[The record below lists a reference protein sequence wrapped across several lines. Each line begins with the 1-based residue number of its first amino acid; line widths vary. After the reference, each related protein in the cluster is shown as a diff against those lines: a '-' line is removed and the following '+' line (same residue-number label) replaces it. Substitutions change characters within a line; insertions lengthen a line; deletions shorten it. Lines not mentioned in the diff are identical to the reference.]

1 MSATDDPG
9 PDDDGTGRTAVRQA
23 HVPEADAD
31 RTEQRPVLR
40 PGQRPEPIDLRTVP
54 GRPPVAKWSSPE
66 VVRGEQR
73 TLRVAKPSFDA
84 PGATQSNED
93 DDVDARTVRHA
104 SLGEVRPAVDP
115 LGEADTSLRPAYQP
129 TIAPSVDPL
138 GEADTSLRPAYQPSS
153 PPPEDDRIGFEPTR
167 VRASRP
173 APVPWSDSAAA
184 EGSGRRR
191 SAASTPFDDL
201 GTAVRPVSSDS
212 DPLIGAMLGEY
223 RVLAPLGS
231 GGVGL
236 VYRGEQPVIDRPVAI
251 KVLKAEYAR
260 DPNHARRFL
269 EEARS
274 VSAARHPGIIDVFS
288 FGQTPAGVPYLV
300 MELLEGE
307 PLDALL
313 ARRGSLPPKEA
324 LSLLIPM
331 LNALSAAHAA
341 GVIHRDL
348 KPGNVFIVQLRD
360 GTTFPKLLDFGL
372 ARRGEAGA
380 MVRQTSVGGTPLY
393 IAPEQLR
400 GEAVGPRTDLY
411 SLGCL
416 AYEMVVGAPPFTAV
430 NLHEL
435 LDQHLTL
442 APPPLRARAPSV
454 PVEFERLVLRMLA
467 KDPLERPATA
477 LEVREQLE
485 RIQASVATGAPRP
498 ARPRP
503 ARSSDEVSVSKRGPA
518 RTAVSQPVMHEEPPV
533 EAPKRA
539 WWPFALGAVV
549 VLGVVAVLAWP
560 RPDEVV
566 TEPMPRARPIPAPIP
581 TPVPE
586 PEPEPVAPEPAPTP
600 PPEVA
605 PPAPVEVTPKDPKPP
620 VVAKPRHTPRDVRK
634 KWRELRQRA
643 RALPDDLRRAAELQ
657 LDEARFCTAAGDECW
672 RELSDIEKTFF
683 AR

>member
-104 SLGEVRPAVDP
+104 SLGEVRPAPVDP

-129 TIAPSVDPL
+129 TSAPSVDPL
-138 GEADTSLRPAYQPSS
+138 GEADTSLRRAHQPSS

-191 SAASTPFDDL
+191 SAAPTPFDDL

-236 VYRGEQPVIDRPVAI
+236 VYRGEQPVIGRPVAI

-400 GEAVGPRTDLY
+400 GEAVGARTDLY

-485 RIQASVATGAPRP
+485 RIQASVATGAPRT

-503 ARSSDEVSVSKRGPA
+503 ARSSDEVSVSKRAPA

-566 TEPMPRARPIPAPIP
+566 TEPVPRARPIPTPIP
-581 TPVPE
+581 MPV

-600 PPEVA
+600 TPEVA
-605 PPAPVEVTPKDPKPP
+605 PPAPVEVAPKDPKPP
-620 VVAKPRHTPRDVRK
+620 VGAKPRHTPREVRK

-657 LDEARFCTAAGDECW
+657 LDEARFCTAGGDECW

>member
-31 RTEQRPVLR
+31 RTEQRPLLR
-40 PGQRPEPIDLRTVP
+40 PGQRPEPIELRTVP
-54 GRPPVAKWSSPE
+54 GRPPVAKWSTPE

-93 DDVDARTVRHA
+93 DDVDPRTVRHA
-104 SLGEVRPAVDP
+104 SLGDVRPLVDP
-115 LGEADTSLRPAYQP
+115 LGEADTSLRPAYQ
-129 TIAPSVDPL
+129 L
-138 GEADTSLRPAYQPSS
+138 SS

-173 APVPWSDSAAA
+173 APVPWSDSAAG

-191 SAASTPFDDL
+191 SPASTPFDDL

-236 VYRGEQPVIDRPVAI
+236 VYRGEQPVIGRPVAI

-485 RIQASVATGAPRP
+485 RIQASVATGAPRT

-503 ARSSDEVSVSKRGPA
+503 ARTSDEVSVSKRGPA

-566 TEPMPRARPIPAPIP
+566 TEPVPRARPIPAPIP

-657 LDEARFCTAAGDECW
+657 LDEARFCSAPGDECW